1 MVYGLIKKEMG
12 SATMW
17 KLALFGLFLFL
28 SVWETKAR
36 YVMHFVPV
44 MMLIV
49 IDILYAGYRKFM
61 KRMLK
66 RNLDGCQ

>member
-1 MVYGLIKKEMG
+1 MG
-12 SATMW
+12 SAAMW

-28 SVWETKAR
+28 SIWETKAR

-49 IDILYAGYRKFM
+49 IDMLYVIH
-61 KRMLK
+61 
-66 RNLDGCQ
+66 RNLYSVQKFRYR